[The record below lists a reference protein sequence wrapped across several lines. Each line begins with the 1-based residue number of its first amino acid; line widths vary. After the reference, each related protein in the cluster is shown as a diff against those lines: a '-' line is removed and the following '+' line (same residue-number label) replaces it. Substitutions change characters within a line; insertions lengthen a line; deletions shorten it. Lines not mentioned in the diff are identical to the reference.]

1 MSAPLWHMYRVIITP
16 SRARNRLEKWPKS
29 PYPHDNTPTSPITMW
44 LKFNYYTSMNLNCDL
59 NSILLVESS
68 KMRRQRCRPP
78 SILSLSLYRVTV
90 SRECLFDLLLLF
102 GAKFILL
109 WLNFPCFVDNFF
121 SFNYACQIL
130 LLLDIWKFINFE
142 NLCRVMLWWQNVALQ
157 LLIMHAFVICNIISG
172 CLIYF

>member
-90 SRECLFDLLLLF
+90 SRECLFDLLLLLLF
-102 GAKFILL
+102 GAKFILV
-109 WLNFPCFVDNFF
+109 WLNFPCFVDNYFHSIMLAKYCF
-121 SFNYACQIL
+121 CSIFESLLVLKICAGSCFDGKML
-130 LLLDIWKFINFE
+130 LLN
-142 NLCRVMLWWQNVALQ
+142 
-157 LLIMHAFVICNIISG
+157 
-172 CLIYF
+172 Y